1 MTNAIELHGL
11 TKEYPGFRLGSLD
24 LTLPSG
30 SIMGLVG
37 ENGAGK
43 STTIKPVSYTHLDV
57 YKRQTLYI
65 LPQYFFPVNLSYPLS
80 FLNFL

>member
-30 SIMGLVG
+30 SIGSSMARKG
-37 ENGAGK
+37 
-43 STTIKPVSYTHLDV
+43 
-57 YKRQTLYI
+57 
-65 LPQYFFPVNLSYPLS
+65 PL
-80 FLNFL
+80 

>member
-37 ENGAGK
+37 GKRRGKKHHHQADHERCPQGQRRRIGAGGG
-43 STTIKPVSYTHLDV
+43 
-57 YKRQTLYI
+57 
-65 LPQYFFPVNLSYPLS
+65 
-80 FLNFL
+80 

>member
-37 ENGAGK
+37 ETAREK
-43 STTIKPVSYTHLDV
+43 VPPSS
-57 YKRQTLYI
+57 
-65 LPQYFFPVNLSYPLS
+65 
-80 FLNFL
+80 

>member
-30 SIMGLVG
+30 SIM
-37 ENGAGK
+37 AW
-43 STTIKPVSYTHLDV
+43 
-57 YKRQTLYI
+57 
-65 LPQYFFPVNLSYPLS
+65 
-80 FLNFL
+80 